1 MSKLDEA
8 LAPVRKRM
16 RVQRAFE
23 WLMVGLMAGAA
34 GVLLLRIASFL
45 WPFPTVTVWSAAV
58 FVSMPL
64 LFVAVAGLWPI
75 PAMDAARQVD
85 ALGLRARVQTAL
97 MLKNSETPMAE
108 IQREDTLACLS
119 QVEPK
124 ERFPLRIHKAVL
136 IVLVACA
143 AAFGFSFLI
152 PNPQLQML
160 QAKAS
165 FRTEM
170 KEVAKLVEQGV
181 TGLDP
186 NEVQTPELR
195 KLMGDLARE
204 LRDMSGPKEALTALD
219 ETERKMAAMQQKEK
233 SAALAALKSAGLK
246 ELAHALETSNAE
258 MAKRVISATSKQN
271 MAAQLNKAAQ
281 LSKGVAAAEA
291 LSQAAR
297 AVQTGNAAQALEM
310 LQNAALGQSN
320 AMLQAAALSAMVRNA
335 TVSASMQQAAALQL
349 AGFHSSAI
357 EYSGFGGK
365 NGGGT
370 NGAKPAAVAS
380 SGAGIGSSNLDGGYK
395 QAAGAAAVQ
404 GNRPASFKTADYES
418 IYDPTRLGGE
428 GETVHERG
436 HLGEGSISEATIG
449 TGLGSTEGNVPY
461 NQVLTQYQET
471 AVEAV
476 QNADLPA
483 YAQKWV
489 EAYFGALAE

>member
-85 ALGLRARVQTAL
+85 ALGLKARVQTAL

-219 ETERKMAAMQQKEK
+219 ETERKMAAMQQK
-233 SAALAALKSAGLK
+233 
-246 ELAHALETSNAE
+246 
-258 MAKRVISATSKQN
+258 
-271 MAAQLNKAAQ
+271 
-281 LSKGVAAAEA
+281 
-291 LSQAAR
+291 
-297 AVQTGNAAQALEM
+297 
-310 LQNAALGQSN
+310 
-320 AMLQAAALSAMVRNA
+320 
-335 TVSASMQQAAALQL
+335 
-349 AGFHSSAI
+349 
-357 EYSGFGGK
+357 
-365 NGGGT
+365 
-370 NGAKPAAVAS
+370 
-380 SGAGIGSSNLDGGYK
+380 
-395 QAAGAAAVQ
+395 
-404 GNRPASFKTADYES
+404 
-418 IYDPTRLGGE
+418 
-428 GETVHERG
+428 
-436 HLGEGSISEATIG
+436 
-449 TGLGSTEGNVPY
+449 
-461 NQVLTQYQET
+461 
-471 AVEAV
+471 
-476 QNADLPA
+476 
-483 YAQKWV
+483 
-489 EAYFGALAE
+489 

>member
-23 WLMVGLMAGAA
+23 CLMVGLMVGAV

-45 WPFPTVTVWSAAV
+45 WPFPTVAVWSAAV

-85 ALGLRARVQTAL
+85 ALGLKARVQTAL

-136 IVLVACA
+136 IVLVACV

-165 FRTEM
+165 FRSEM

-186 NEVQTPELR
+186 NEAQTPELR

-204 LRDMSGPKEALTALD
+204 LRDLSGPKEALTALD
-219 ETERKMAAMQQKEK
+219 ETERKMAAMHQK
-233 SAALAALKSAGLK
+233 
-246 ELAHALETSNAE
+246 
-258 MAKRVISATSKQN
+258 
-271 MAAQLNKAAQ
+271 
-281 LSKGVAAAEA
+281 
-291 LSQAAR
+291 
-297 AVQTGNAAQALEM
+297 
-310 LQNAALGQSN
+310 
-320 AMLQAAALSAMVRNA
+320 
-335 TVSASMQQAAALQL
+335 
-349 AGFHSSAI
+349 
-357 EYSGFGGK
+357 
-365 NGGGT
+365 
-370 NGAKPAAVAS
+370 
-380 SGAGIGSSNLDGGYK
+380 
-395 QAAGAAAVQ
+395 
-404 GNRPASFKTADYES
+404 
-418 IYDPTRLGGE
+418 
-428 GETVHERG
+428 
-436 HLGEGSISEATIG
+436 
-449 TGLGSTEGNVPY
+449 
-461 NQVLTQYQET
+461 
-471 AVEAV
+471 
-476 QNADLPA
+476 
-483 YAQKWV
+483 
-489 EAYFGALAE
+489 